1 MGQFKPMV
9 KMYTTEPSVELKL
22 KKGGHVKTSKMKV
35 KEHDGHKMMDGGVPP
50 MAMPARGG
58 LPTAAAP
65 MKPSLAMRRKAMR
78 AMPSAAAPA
87 GPVGMAGRIMK
98 KGGSCEEMIQE
109 HADKPAS
116 KAHKGLKKG
125 GDCYA
130 TGGVAMGQGGY
141 KKGGKVKMAEGG
153 VPKSGIINTEGQGGK
168 YRTTKMD
175 TAEYTTKTSGKTGE
189 VKNGNGGGYKKG
201 GRCYADG
208 GKVMNY
214 VDGNVVGTPAG
225 KTNTTTGGV
234 KLGNAGGFK
243 KGGATKKAAD
253 GGKKGKPAVKGR
265 ARRYAD
271 GGDVTAYSGYD
282 DDQGGMTMDD
292 SDFVNPQVMYAMGSG
307 KDMGVDPRVIRGQ
320 VGMQPNPM
328 ERIPKRLNVQN
339 RVTTQGPGDG
349 LAPRPTFMNS
359 PQAAAAIKA
368 KLMGNP
374 KIAGIGPGDL
384 PIYNAPVRK
393 PMQSILSP
401 QRSNNSAMVSG
412 SAKTAPMG
420 LPTPGPTGRVGLPN
434 VAPTG
439 RIADPQQAMMA
450 QQPSQPAKYAKGGSV
465 QDDGRAVKMPK
476 PRVPTPVSINQLSG
490 TYKKGGRVK

>member
-87 GPVGMAGRIMK
+87 GPVGMAGRMMK

-116 KAHKGLKKG
+116 KAHKGLK
-125 GDCYA
+125 
-130 TGGVAMGQGGY
+130 TGGVAMGQSGF
-141 KKGGKVKMAEGG
+141 KEG
-153 VPKSGIINTEGQGGK
+153 GIINTEGQGGK
-168 YRTTKMD
+168 YRDTKMN
-175 TAEYTTKTSGKTGE
+175 TAERTTKTSGKTGE
-189 VKNGNGGGYKKG
+189 VKNGNGGGFKKG
-201 GRCYADG
+201 GRCYAKG
-208 GKVMNY
+208 GGVE
-214 VDGNVVGTPAG
+214 GNVSTTPAG

-253 GGKKGKPAVKGR
+253 GGKKGKPAVKAQ

-271 GGDVTAYSGYD
+271 GGDVTADPMYD
-282 DDQGGMTMDD
+282 DGQGGMTMDD
-292 SDFVNPQVMYAMGSG
+292 SGAMDPRVMYAMGSG
-307 KDMGVDPRVIRGQ
+307 KDMGVDPRVLRGSTAP
-320 VGMQPNPM
+320 G
-328 ERIPKRLNVQN
+328 RI
-339 RVTTQGPGDG
+339 TTQGPGDG
-349 LAPRPTFMNS
+349 LAPGPNRGRNQGMQAMMRAFRNS
-359 PQAAAAIKA
+359 PMGQ
-368 KLMGNP
+368 KLM
-374 KIAGIGPGDL
+374 AR
-384 PIYNAPVRK
+384 A
-393 PMQSILSP
+393 
-401 QRSNNSAMVSG
+401 SNM
-412 SAKTAPMG
+412 KAPMG
-420 LPTPGPTGRVGLPN
+420 LPTPSPTGRVGLPN

-450 QQPSQPAKYAKGGSV
+450 QQPKYAKGGSV

>member
-87 GPVGMAGRIMK
+87 GPVGMAGRMMK

-253 GGKKGKPAVKGR
+253 GGKKGKPAVKGQAQKYATGGNVVNAMMAANKKAAPMPPALQSAMASAVKGPAKGFIANLR
-265 ARRYAD
+265 GARLPGSAMPAPQKNPVPPTPPIYTPPQQPVNETGFLPPGDPWFSTSEGQKYISQNPQYAYKAQSPIPQFAD
-271 GGDVTAYSGYD
+271 GGMV
-282 DDQGGMTMDD
+282 QG
-292 SDFVNPQVMYAMGSG
+292 
-307 KDMGVDPRVIRGQ
+307 
-320 VGMQPNPM
+320 
-328 ERIPKRLNVQN
+328 
-339 RVTTQGPGDG
+339 
-349 LAPRPTFMNS
+349 
-359 PQAAAAIKA
+359 
-368 KLMGNP
+368 
-374 KIAGIGPGDL
+374 
-384 PIYNAPVRK
+384 
-393 PMQSILSP
+393 
-401 QRSNNSAMVSG
+401 
-412 SAKTAPMG
+412 APMG
-420 LPTPGPTGRVGLPN
+420 LPSVSPMGRVGLPP
-434 VAPTG
+434 VSASG
-439 RIADPQQAMMA
+439 RIYDPYSSMLA
-450 QQPSQPAKYAKGGSV
+450 QQPGGQPTPVGYATGGSV